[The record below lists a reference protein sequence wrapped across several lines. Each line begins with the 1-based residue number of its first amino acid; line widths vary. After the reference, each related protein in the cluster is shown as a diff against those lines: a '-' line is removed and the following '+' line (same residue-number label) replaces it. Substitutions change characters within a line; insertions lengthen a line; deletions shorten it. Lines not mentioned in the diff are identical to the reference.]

1 MFLHSLSSFLYKHCI
16 CGHKC
21 DYSIVDMPSLRSAR
35 YICLAANSI
44 CFRFAQARYDIDPR
58 SRSEHIECVSTYRT
72 RQRISKIRASG
83 SISTRSVL
91 KGTTLNHI
99 SFFSLPLEGK
109 VACEANISSASAHIE
124 RVSVYRKS
132 REGFISYRIGAKRQY
147 IEFEQ
152 SENISSSSFVNI
164 FHESEY
170 IDRRRNKSKNR
181 RICFLLLLLFLL
193 VIRVWA

>member
-1 MFLHSLSSFLYKHCI
+1 MKFIRIRYLPTGRGQRMFLHSLSSFLCKHCI

-44 CFRFAQARYDIDPR
+44 CFRYAQARYDIDPR

-91 KGTTLNHI
+91 KGTTLRQHLFCRLKNI
-99 SFFSLPLEGK
+99 GK
-109 VACEANISSASAHIE
+109 NLVGILG
-124 RVSVYRKS
+124 V
-132 REGFISYRIGAKRQY
+132 SYR
-147 IEFEQ
+147 
-152 SENISSSSFVNI
+152 
-164 FHESEY
+164 
-170 IDRRRNKSKNR
+170 NR
-181 RICFLLLLLFLL
+181 HAAMLGLRAVDLHQIIQLYHA
-193 VIRVWA
+193 VGQ